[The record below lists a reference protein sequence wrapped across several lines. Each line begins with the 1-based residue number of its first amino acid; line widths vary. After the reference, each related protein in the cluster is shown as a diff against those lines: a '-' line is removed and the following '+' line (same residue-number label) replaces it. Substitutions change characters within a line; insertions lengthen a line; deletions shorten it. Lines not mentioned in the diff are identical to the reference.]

1 MAVKKKWIQGDA
13 THESAVRH
21 PGAVKAA
28 AKKHGRSTLAEAKAE
43 SKSPNRKIASRGRL
57 ALRFM
62 GKAKHGNIKKTKHKK
77 TSRKHIS
84 AKA

>member
-1 MAVKKKWIQGDA
+1 MAGDKWIQD
-13 THESAVRH
+13 
-21 PGAVKAA
+21 AVKHKGRLTAA

-62 GKAKHGNIKKTKHKK
+62 GKAKHGNIKKAKGKK
-77 TSRKHIS
+77 TNRKRVS
-84 AKA
+84 VKA

>member
-1 MAVKKKWIQGDA
+1 MAGDKWIQDA
-13 THESAVRH
+13 TARH
-21 PGAVKAA
+21 KGSLTRA
-28 AKKHGRSTLAEAKAE
+28 AKKHGRSALAEAKMEA
-43 SKSPNRKIASRGRL
+43 KSGNRKIASRGRL